1 MTGTFAGGAVLTS
14 SYFMISSRLAAFTRG
29 ASYSKGLGDVFTSS
43 MSKADI
49 TFLMS
54 VVLPPRAPPREP
66 LSAPP
71 LRAEVAP
78 RLAFYSP
85 LALWLPF
92 ASSSTFLVSTLSVF
106 DPDYSAFFMASEIS
120 ADPFFK
126 SSFF

>member
-1 MTGTFAGGAVLTS
+1 
-14 SYFMISSRLAAFTRG
+14 MISSRLAAFTRG
-29 ASYSKGLGDVFTSS
+29 ASSFCSKGFGTGNGFFSSSS

-71 LRAEVAP
+71 LRALVAP
-78 RLAFYSP
+78 CVRFYSP

-92 ASSSTFLVSTLSVF
+92 TSSSTFLVSTLSVF
-106 DPDYSAFFMASEIS
+106 DPDYSAFFMASETS
-120 ADPFFK
+120 ADPFFNA
-126 SSFF
+126 SFF